1 MAFSEQTR
9 SGDQAETFKS
19 EGKVL
24 AQNLRVAMPG
34 IIQSFD
40 ADAVTAVVQ
49 PAIRCV
55 ETDNDGN
62 RTTRDYPLLTDVP
75 VVFPRGGGC
84 TLTFPVNA
92 GDECLVIFADRC
104 IDFWWQSGGVQ
115 EPVDDGIEVSD
126 EDAITFNG
134 SNEPTGK
141 MLDYQNGKLCWVDRP
156 APEMTKE
163 QLIAI
168 AEGKRESLIDQA
180 MQSIS
185 VIQLKL
191 QAGRKLTTAETEKIN
206 STLDY
211 IDAVTAIDTATA
223 PDINWPERTAV

>member
-1 MAFSEQTR
+1 MKSVYSPSEHVIYNAAFY
-9 SGDQAETFKS
+9 DDYK
-19 EGKVL
+19 L
-24 AQNLRVAMPG
+24 AG
-34 IIQSFD
+34 
-40 ADAVTAVVQ
+40 TW
-49 PAIRCV
+49 PA
-55 ETDNDGN
+55 
-62 RTTRDYPLLTDVP
+62 
-75 VVFPRGGGC
+75 
-84 TLTFPVNA
+84 
-92 GDECLVIFADRC
+92 
-104 IDFWWQSGGVQ
+104 
-115 EPVDDGIEVSD
+115 DGIEVSD

-141 MLDYQNGKLCWVDRP
+141 MLDYQNGTLCWVDRP

-191 QAGRKLTTAETEKIN
+191 QAGRKLTTAETEKLN
-206 STLDY
+206 NTLDY

-223 PDINWPERTAV
+223 PDINWPERPAV

>member
-1 MAFSEQTR
+1 MKSVYSPSEHVIYNAAFY
-9 SGDQAETFKS
+9 D
-19 EGKVL
+19 
-24 AQNLRVAMPG
+24 
-34 IIQSFD
+34 D
-40 ADAVTAVVQ
+40 Y
-49 PAIRCV
+49 
-55 ETDNDGN
+55 N
-62 RTTRDYPLLTDVP
+62 R
-75 VVFPRGGGC
+75 
-84 TLTFPVNA
+84 A
-92 GDECLVIFADRC
+92 GTWPTE
-104 IDFWWQSGGVQ
+104 
-115 EPVDDGIEVSD
+115 GIEVSD

-141 MLDYQNGKLCWVDRP
+141 MLDYQNGTLCWVDRP

-211 IDAVTAIDTATA
+211 IDAVTAIDTSTA
-223 PDINWPERTAV
+223 PAISWPEPPAL

>member
-1 MAFSEQTR
+1 MKSVYSPSEHVIYNAAFNEDYKRAGTW
-9 SGDQAETFKS
+9 
-19 EGKVL
+19 
-24 AQNLRVAMPG
+24 
-34 IIQSFD
+34 
-40 ADAVTAVVQ
+40 
-49 PAIRCV
+49 PA
-55 ETDNDGN
+55 
-62 RTTRDYPLLTDVP
+62 
-75 VVFPRGGGC
+75 
-84 TLTFPVNA
+84 
-92 GDECLVIFADRC
+92 
-104 IDFWWQSGGVQ
+104 
-115 EPVDDGIEVSD
+115 DGIEVSD

-156 APEMTKE
+156 APELTKE

-191 QAGRKLTTAETEKIN
+191 QAGRKLTTAETEKLN

-211 IDAVTAIDTATA
+211 IDAVTTIDTATA
-223 PDINWPERTAV
+223 PDIKWPERPVA

>member
-1 MAFSEQTR
+1 MKSVYSPSEH
-9 SGDQAETFKS
+9 
-19 EGKVL
+19 VIY
-24 AQNLRVAMPG
+24 N
-34 IIQSFD
+34 
-40 ADAVTAVVQ
+40 ADFYEDYKRAGTW
-49 PAIRCV
+49 PA
-55 ETDNDGN
+55 
-62 RTTRDYPLLTDVP
+62 
-75 VVFPRGGGC
+75 
-84 TLTFPVNA
+84 
-92 GDECLVIFADRC
+92 
-104 IDFWWQSGGVQ
+104 
-115 EPVDDGIEVSD
+115 DGIEVSD

-141 MLDYQNGKLCWVDRP
+141 MLDYQNGTLCWVGRP

-191 QAGRKLTTAETEKIN
+191 QAGRKLTTAETEKLN
-206 STLDY
+206 NTLDY

-223 PDINWPERTAV
+223 PDINWPERPAV

>member
-1 MAFSEQTR
+1 MKSVYSPSEHVIYNAAFY
-9 SGDQAETFKS
+9 DDYK
-19 EGKVL
+19 L
-24 AQNLRVAMPG
+24 AG
-34 IIQSFD
+34 
-40 ADAVTAVVQ
+40 TW
-49 PAIRCV
+49 PA
-55 ETDNDGN
+55 
-62 RTTRDYPLLTDVP
+62 
-75 VVFPRGGGC
+75 
-84 TLTFPVNA
+84 
-92 GDECLVIFADRC
+92 
-104 IDFWWQSGGVQ
+104 
-115 EPVDDGIEVSD
+115 DGIEVSD

-141 MLDYQNGKLCWVDRP
+141 MLDYQNGTLCWADRP

-191 QAGRKLTTAETEKIN
+191 QAGRKLTTAETEKLN
-206 STLDY
+206 NTLDY

-223 PDINWPERTAV
+223 PDINWPERPAV